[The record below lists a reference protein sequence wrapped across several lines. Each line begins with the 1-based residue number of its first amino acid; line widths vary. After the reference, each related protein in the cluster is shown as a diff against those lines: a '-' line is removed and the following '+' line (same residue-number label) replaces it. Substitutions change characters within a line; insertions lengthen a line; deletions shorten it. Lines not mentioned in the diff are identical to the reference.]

1 MLSARLT
8 LATCQVPR
16 ARLARCAAERLR
28 FASHQSRDF
37 VSMIAKGGAGVAAAL
52 GLAYVAIE
60 AVQRFD
66 AFQLRSIRRAIYK
79 PQPELRSFLPGRLF
93 LQRPDK
99 LSFLAEVFGSD
110 PSGPILLTGPAGS
123 GKSAALKQVL
133 RARFQTVFL
142 DLRATPVASGE
153 ALALA
158 FVEQAGFL
166 MPPRELLGR
175 AVFASSATSS
185 ATAQY
190 ELEKAFRLIR
200 EVLRA
205 DKAAGL
211 KGWLSPGPD
220 GRAVVTPPLLVI
232 DELNLRDVT
241 GLADDAAFWRFID
254 WSLFVTDNRLAN
266 VCISCSTEVADM
278 LDAHPGFR
286 SRRHRVFF
294 NHPRPASV
302 ALYFH
307 GVVNPFLRE
316 YCDAVPRPGGLLSQA
331 AANAP
336 KSLGKAATH
345 ASGEGVVE
353 AAPTTWG
360 HWLARLWAGRPSV
373 QVSPEPSS
381 ASSSDL
387 PMPADLAK
395 SAAAD
400 STPAPEVTAPAT
412 AAAVV
417 ARLDGEGPSAVVAFA
432 RAAHLAAADL
442 GTPPKAGQATLDSP
456 PSLPQ
461 SPADN
466 IPPPAQQ
473 QAASLASPKPIP
485 SAAHNSYFSYGSRFE
500 FAPWGRT
507 QRRFYLLEDAEIET
521 IVGVIGGHLKDVH
534 TVVAALLAGKHWTS
548 AIERLVADSADQV
561 EGTLDVLLARADG
574 AAAPSGSTSGAGT
587 PSPADAASAGNSA
600 RSPGARRGL
609 RLRLLARGSSLPP
622 HDYAL
627 FPERHRLASY
637 ARFLRAWALLSSLES
652 RKYVQRREL
661 ADTIFR
667 GCSHE
672 LDFLVDAGL
681 ASVVNVKGLSLV
693 NEVSGATASGMP
705 AVPGL
710 YISSATPRMR
720 VAFRSIVRD
729 PLLQRYVS
737 RLRAAIRVATLREEE
752 VRLQKQRLPD
762 AFAERAYWHAQVQAL
777 LVRDTALRSAV
788 ARELMLLQAA
798 APVSAVDFL
807 RTSSLVPAALESTGE
822 AGAASSSSQSMSPT
836 AASSPQ
842 RLTAKTTDATL
853 GAPARPSDQAL
864 LGVRSL
870 ETQLETS
877 LANLRASEAEVHLLR
892 RRIGEIRSELAIAE
906 TEARTLLEAS
916 PDSGEA
922 AKAGSVAEKDYDRA
936 VEWALDN
943 GGLIPLSS
951 GKRAS
956 DQAGAT
962 DVSRDTATDAPAYR
976 PLQPQGSAFEFSG
989 SQSPFLYGGS
999 SGASDDADDG
1009 HADDTGGTKASN
1021 LDGTASFDRVEGESP
1036 TPSKPFSPRL
1046 PTSPKLGRRSD
1057 LVVGRGGPGLRSPIG
1072 DSVAERKHRHSAWLG
1087 SDHSDSG
1094 S

>member
-1 MLSARLT
+1 
-8 LATCQVPR
+8 
-16 ARLARCAAERLR
+16 
-28 FASHQSRDF
+28 
-37 VSMIAKGGAGVAAAL
+37 MIAKGGAGVAAAL
-52 GLAYVAIE
+52 GLAYVAFE

-66 AFQLRSIRRAIYK
+66 AFQMRSIRRAIYK
-79 PQPELRSFLPGRLF
+79 PQPELQSFLPGRLF

-220 GRAVVTPPLLVI
+220 GRPVVTPPLLVI
-232 DELNLRDVT
+232 DELNLSDVT
-241 GLADDAAFWRFID
+241 GLADDAAFWRFIE

-266 VCISCSTEVADM
+266 VCLSCSTEVADM
-278 LDAHPGFR
+278 LDAHAGFR
-286 SRRHRVFF
+286 SRRHRIFVD
-294 NHPRPASV
+294 HPRPASV
-302 ALYFH
+302 ALYFK
-307 GVVNPFLRE
+307 GVVNPFLKE
-316 YCDAVPRPGGLLSQA
+316 FCEAVPRPGGPISLA
-331 AANAP
+331 AANSSNSPSAAAETR
-336 KSLGKAATH
+336 SQGTLGATPSSWGSWIFRFW
-345 ASGEGVVE
+345 SGN
-353 AAPTTWG
+353 PT
-360 HWLARLWAGRPSV
+360 V
-373 QVSPEPSS
+373 QGSPEPSS
-381 ASSSDL
+381 GFAASL
-387 PMPADLAK
+387 PLPTDLAK
-395 SAAAD
+395 
-400 STPAPEVTAPAT
+400 PAEANSAPAS
-412 AAAVV
+412 AVPVPAVAAVV
-417 ARLDGEGPSAVVAFA
+417 AKLDGEGPSAVVAFA
-432 RAAHLAAADL
+432 RAAHLAATDSSA
-442 GTPPKAGQATLDSP
+442 PPMAEKIVLHSQ
-456 PSLPQ
+456 PQ
-461 SPADN
+461 IPQPPADCV
-466 IPPPAQQ
+466 PPPAQQ
-473 QAASLASPKPIP
+473 PAALLTSPRTLP
-485 SAAHNSYFSYGSRFE
+485 SAQPPSVYFSYGPRYD
-500 FAPWGRT
+500 FAPWGKT
-507 QRRFYLLEDAEIET
+507 QRRFFLLEDSEIET

-574 AAAPSGSTSGAGT
+574 TAAPSGSSSAAAPPGT
-587 PSPADAASAGNSA
+587 ADAAITGSASSAA

-622 HDYAL
+622 WDYAL
-627 FPERHRLASY
+627 FPERLRLASY
-637 ARFLRAWALLSSLES
+637 ARFLRAWALLCTLES

-661 ADTIFR
+661 ADSIFP

-681 ASVVNVKGLSLV
+681 ASVVNVKGISLV

-720 VAFRSIVRD
+720 VAFRSLVRD

-737 RLRAAIRVATLREEE
+737 RLRAAIRVASLREEE
-752 VRLQKQRLPD
+752 ARLQKQRLPD
-762 AFAERAYWHAQVQAL
+762 AFADRAYWHAQVQAL
-777 LVRDTALRSAV
+777 LARDTALRAAV

-822 AGAASSSSQSMSPT
+822 AGATSLQSAIPVAAPSQ
-836 AASSPQ
+836 Q
-842 RLTAKTTDATL
+842 RLSAQSR
-853 GAPARPSDQAL
+853 PADQAPL

-877 LANLRASEAEVHLLR
+877 LASLRVCEAEVHALR
-892 RRIGEIRSELAIAE
+892 RRIGEIRAELALAE
-906 TEARTLLEAS
+906 TEARTLLDAG
-916 PDSGEA
+916 PGSGEA
-922 AKAGSVAEKDYDRA
+922 VKAGRISERDSDRA
-936 VEWALDN
+936 VEWAVDN
-943 GGLIPLSS
+943 GGLIPL
-951 GKRAS
+951 
-956 DQAGAT
+956 T
-962 DVSRDTATDAPAYR
+962 TEVSARDTMADATPTYR

-989 SQSPFLYGGS
+989 SQSPFVYGGHNN
-999 SGASDDADDG
+999 DDAVGGDDEHSDAG
-1009 HADDTGGTKASN
+1009 ANAVN
-1021 LDGTASFDRVEGESP
+1021 LDGPAAFDRVEGESP
-1036 TPSKPFSPRL
+1036 AQTKPFAPRR

-1057 LVVGRGGPGLRSPIG
+1057 LVVGRGGPGLRVG

-1087 SDHSDSG
+1087 SDHSDHG
-1094 S
+1094 N